1 MDRGGG
7 IDRDETAGRRLVDAD
22 FFLRGVVER
31 ADVRFENIALVE
43 DAAADPEGR
52 YPRHVSAVIE
62 LGAHII
68 RLRVDAESPTTH
80 AFEQMPMNHPLET
93 PEGGV
98 LLRVQQL

>member
-31 ADVRFENIALVE
+31 ADGRFEDIALVE

-52 YPRHVSAVIE
+52 YPRDVGTVIE
-62 LGAHII
+62 LGA
-68 RLRVDAESPTTH
+68 RVSQRA
-80 AFEQMPMNHPLET
+80 A
-93 PEGGV
+93 G
-98 LLRVQQL
+98 